1 LSGDL
6 DVIEERLGDLSLPLG
21 WRSSP
26 GSITAWASK
35 IAGLLFTTI
44 ALSLGAPFWFDLL
57 SRFVGVGSSGQEP
70 DIPSA
75 GLRPRN

>member
-6 DVIEERLGDLSLPLG
+6 DVIEERLGDLGLPLG
-21 WRSSP
+21 WRSLPRSA
-26 GSITAWASK
+26 TTWASK
-35 IAGLLFTTI
+35 ITGLLFTTI

-70 DIPSA
+70 DMPA
-75 GLRPRN
+75 TGV